1 MFLLE
6 TKREDDQITKNN
18 KNDKTGWDT
27 MDTSS
32 KTEISESESRSESSN
47 SHSDSKK
54 FGGIENLPTKDY
66 LTKKNKGHFDYRS
79 LPHRTPSSRETHPE
93 VCQCGDGE
101 MLSRRKQEEERKRS
115 EARHKEEVFQQMLAK
130 GRMRSDEG
138 QGFESRDYSKGR
150 DEDRIVNGYDVS
162 GLARPWHASLV
173 KKHKK

>member
-1 MFLLE
+1 
-6 TKREDDQITKNN
+6 
-18 KNDKTGWDT
+18 

-32 KTEISESESRSESSN
+32 KTEISESETRSELSVK

-54 FGGIENLPTKDY
+54 FVGIENLPTRDY
-66 LTKKNKGHFDYRS
+66 LTKKNNVYFENRS

-101 MLSRRKQEEERKRS
+101 MLSRRTQEEERKRS

-130 GRMRSDEG
+130 GRMGRDGG
-138 QGFESRDYSKGR
+138 QGIERRDYSKGR

>member
-6 TKREDDQITKNN
+6 TKGGDDQITKTN
-18 KNDKTGWDT
+18 KNVKTDT

-32 KTEISESESRSESSN
+32 KTEISESETRSESSK
-47 SHSDSKK
+47 SHSDSKM
-54 FGGIENLPTKDY
+54 FVGIENLPTKDY

-101 MLSRRKQEEERKRS
+101 MLSQRKQEEERKKS
-115 EARHKEEVFQQMLAK
+115 EARHKAEVLQQMLPK
-130 GRMRSDEG
+130 RRMGSDAG
-138 QGFESRDYSKGR
+138 QGIGSRDYSKGR